1 MDFEYAVALTGGI
14 ATGKSSVSTI
24 FKAEGFVVIDADK
37 IAHTVLNQASTEV
50 ANLFGRE
57 VLCDNGINRKVLGSI
72 VFANQQ
78 KRKALEALLH
88 PLIYHEIL
96 KQSRVEEVKRKPYLI
111 DIPLFFESNR
121 YQISRTIVVYAS
133 RTQQIERGMHRD
145 GFSKE
150 EILRR
155 LNAQIEIEKKRQ
167 WATYLIDNSG
177 EQNILYE
184 KTIEVINQIKKDV
197 V

>member
-1 MDFEYAVALTGGI
+1 MDFEYAIALTGGI

-57 VLCDNGINRKVLGSI
+57 VLCDNGVNRKVLGSI
-72 VFANQQ
+72 VFANLQ

-96 KQSRVEEVKRKPYLI
+96 KQSRVEEMKRKPYLI

-133 RTQQIERGMHRD
+133 RAQQIERGMYRD
-145 GFSKE
+145 GLSKE
-150 EILRR
+150 EMLRR

-177 EQNILYE
+177 EQNTLYE
-184 KTIEVINQIKKDV
+184 KTIKVINQIKKDV